1 MNEHPSNSAMPE
13 QKILQMFHT
22 PSSHPAKDTSSEK
35 EKMSSSPSPG
45 QVRAE
50 ESNSQEYQRDC
61 RPFISSV
68 DRFRWKIIFLSGINW
83 KVNRENSI
91 YTKVLQYIRLVTQ
104 AELSGKDNADFY
116 QLCREAEQN
125 LELESWIEVVDDCM
139 TRLEQQA
146 NRILPAFISLGEF
159 LSELRKTEPDQM
171 TLSTFTDLVQRV
183 DIQEDLL
190 NSHIPNACSKPF
202 LKENIHN
209 SRLVTISLMLWKPG
223 GCIPTH
229 EHQNSLSVIRI
240 CKGTLSHWQNL
251 QLNQTQTVSK
261 REKIDYIENELVT
274 IDYSEKHELSNQQ
287 PDKDLLTLHFRFYR
301 PSDDR
306 DREGLH
312 ISK

>member
-1 MNEHPSNSAMPE
+1 MPE

-22 PSSHPAKDTSSEK
+22 PSSHPAKDTSSEG

-45 QVRAE
+45 QVRDEAF
-50 ESNSQEYQRDC
+50 DC
-61 RPFISSV
+61 REYERDGCPFISSV
-68 DRFRWKIIFLSGINW
+68 DRVRWKVIFLSGINC
-83 KVNRENSI
+83 KVNRKNSL

-104 AELSGKDNADFY
+104 VELSGKDNADFY

-146 NRILPAFISLGEF
+146 NSILPPFLSLEEF

-171 TLSTFTDLVQRV
+171 TLSTFTNLVQRV
-183 DIQEDLL
+183 DIRDDLL
-190 NSHIPNACSKPF
+190 NSHIPNAGSKPF

-209 SRLVTISLMLWKPG
+209 SRLVSISLVLWKPG
-223 GCIPTH
+223 GCIPAH

-251 QLNQTQTVSK
+251 QLNQTQTVNERK
-261 REKIDYIENELVT
+261 KIDYIENELVT
-274 IDYSEKHELSNQQ
+274 IDYGENHELSNQQ
-287 PDKDLLTLHFRFYR
+287 SNKDLLTLHFRFYR

-306 DREGLH
+306 DREGLQ